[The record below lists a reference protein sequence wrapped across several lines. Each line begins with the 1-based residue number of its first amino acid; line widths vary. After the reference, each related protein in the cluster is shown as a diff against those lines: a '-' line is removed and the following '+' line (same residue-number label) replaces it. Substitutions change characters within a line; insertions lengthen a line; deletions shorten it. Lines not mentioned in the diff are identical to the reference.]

1 LSLLDAASIFCFNAR
16 GHSNH
21 LAEVAVN
28 PLLIA
33 ALLVLMLTVPAP
45 AQVRVDIGVHL
56 PSPPSLVIVP
66 GTPVYYAPQAPA
78 NVFLYGH
85 QYWAFANG
93 GWYTGPNWTGPWVVV
108 EPAVVPVPILRVP
121 VRYYSAP
128 PGHWRGWAPGAPPRW
143 DTHYGRGW
151 HESAS
156 ERDWRE
162 REEHWDRG
170 KHKGRDGDRGKGH
183 DKK

>member
-1 LSLLDAASIFCFNAR
+1 M
-16 GHSNH
+16 
-21 LAEVAVN
+21 N

>member
-1 LSLLDAASIFCFNAR
+1 M
-16 GHSNH
+16 
-21 LAEVAVN
+21 N

-162 REEHWDRG
+162 REERW
-170 KHKGRDGDRGKGH
+170 DRGKGH